1 MYISTSSKRKTKTSI
16 KQNNIKYTTTNPY
29 YLLHFGEVAYFDDII
44 CLWILFMNSLAYE
57 FIPKSI

>member
-44 CLWILFMNSLAYE
+44 CL
-57 FIPKSI
+57 